1 MSRNGARPAGERPAP
16 APAQPAGETRPSKKG
31 RSKARPDQGAP
42 GVVDTGQGSSAP
54 SGDAGETAA
63 SVVGAGDVDGHE
75 SLPKPSWGGW
85 ERLIRVFG
93 VVVSVIAAFVTGVF
107 ELLLTTMRAGDLVSV
122 WRGDS
127 IGSGGGPLIGL
138 SVLLAIAGNL
148 GIAWFA
154 VTTTGRRW
162 AVGPPWALWTL
173 VMLLAAGVRTAEG
186 DYLVSGT
193 NWVAVAM
200 ILIGSLAFAIY
211 TYRLILKPI
220 RPAGSPPAG
229 KPN

>member
-1 MSRNGARPAGERPAP
+1 MSPPGPRPADERQAS
-16 APAQPAGETRPSKKG
+16 APAQPAGETRPAGSG
-31 RSKARPDQGAP
+31 TDGQPAAAP
-42 GVVDTGQGSSAP
+42 A
-54 SGDAGETAA
+54 GDAGEPAA
-63 SVVGAGDVDGHE
+63 SGGGVDDVDGHE

-93 VVVSVIAAFVTGVF
+93 VAVSVIAAFVTGVF
-107 ELLLTTMRAGDLVSV
+107 ELLLTTMRAGDLLSV

-173 VMLLAAGVRTAEG
+173 LMLFAAGVRTSEG

-211 TYRLILKPI
+211 TYRLILKRI
-220 RPAGSPPAG
+220 LPAGSPPAG
-229 KPN
+229 KSN